1 VVRGHPSKKTVMK
14 TILFAAS
21 LILVNCSANE
31 KKTSLEKANLNTQY
45 RAMDVDTPL
54 IEVNEDYL
62 LGMFDPTT
70 HPDFV
75 PVAKEHTTK
84 SSAQLRKETYAA
96 FVNMHNA
103 AKKEG
108 ISLVIVSATRNFYSQ
123 KGIWESKWT
132 GGTKVSGMDLSVS
145 VKDTVERAKYIL
157 LYSSMP
163 GTSRHHWGTD
173 IDINNLNDDYFLSGQ
188 GKKEYEWLTAHA
200 HEYGFCQPY
209 SKKGTDRETGY
220 EEEKWHW
227 SYMPVSG
234 QLIQQYKEKIT
245 YNRIKGFKGSGT
257 GKVIDVIKNYVLGI
271 SSKCK

>member
-1 VVRGHPSKKTVMK
+1 MK
-14 TILFAAS
+14 LFIFIAS
-21 LILVNCSANE
+21 LLLINCSANQAVNKE
-31 KKTSLEKANLNTQY
+31 SITNSNTQNQI
-45 RAMDVDTPL
+45 AKIDTPK
-54 IEVNEDYL
+54 IEVDENYL

-75 PVAKEHTTK
+75 AIKQEHTTK
-84 SSAQLRKETYAA
+84 SSAYLRKDTYEA
-96 FVNMHNA
+96 FVRMHDA
-103 AKKEG
+103 AKKDG
-108 ISLVIVSATRNFYSQ
+108 IDLIIVSATRNFNSQ

-132 GGTKVSGMDLSVS
+132 GGTKVSGMDLSKE
-145 VKDTVERAKYIL
+145 VKDTIERAKYIL

-173 IDINNLNDDYFLSGQ
+173 IDINNLNDNYFLSGQ
-188 GKKEYEWLTAHA
+188 GKKEYEWLTNHA

-234 QLIQQYKEKIT
+234 QLIQQYKSKIT
-245 YNRIKGFKGSGT
+245 YAKINGFKGSGT

-271 SSKCK
+271 AGKCK

>member
-1 VVRGHPSKKTVMK
+1 MK
-14 TILFAAS
+14 SLVFAAS
-21 LILVNCSANE
+21 LLFINCSAN
-31 KKTSLEKANLNTQY
+31 KSLEKESKTTPNPQY
-45 RAMDVDTPL
+45 SQLEVDTPK
-54 IEVNEDYL
+54 INADENYL
-62 LGMFDPTT
+62 LGMFDPAT
-70 HPDFV
+70 HPDFISV
-75 PVAKEHTTK
+75 HKEHTTK
-84 SSAQLRKETYAA
+84 SVAYLRKDTYEA
-96 FVNMHNA
+96 FVKMHDA

-108 ISLVIVSATRNFYSQ
+108 IDLVIVSATRNFYAQ

-132 GGTKVSGMDLSVS
+132 GGTIVAGKNLA
-145 VKDTVERAKYIL
+145 KDVPDTIERAKYIL

-234 QLIQQYKEKIT
+234 QLIKQYQAKIT
-245 YNRIKGFKGSGT
+245 YEKIKGFKGSGT
-257 GKVIDVIKNYVLGI
+257 GQVIDVIKNYVLGI
-271 SSKCK
+271 AGACK

>member
-1 VVRGHPSKKTVMK
+1 MK
-14 TILFAAS
+14 LFIFIAS
-21 LILVNCSANE
+21 LLLINCSANQALNKE
-31 KKTSLEKANLNTQY
+31 SITNSNTQNNITKI
-45 RAMDVDTPL
+45 DTPK
-54 IEVNEDYL
+54 IAVDENYL

-75 PVAKEHTTK
+75 AIKQEHTTK
-84 SSAQLRKETYAA
+84 SSAYLRKDTYEA
-96 FVNMHNA
+96 FVRMHDA
-103 AKKEG
+103 AKKDG
-108 ISLVIVSATRNFYSQ
+108 IDLIIVSATRNFNSQ

-132 GGTKVSGMDLSVS
+132 GGTKVSGMDLSIE
-145 VKDTVERAKYIL
+145 VKDTIERAKYIL

-173 IDINNLNDDYFLSGQ
+173 IDINNLNDNYFLSGQ
-188 GKKEYEWLTAHA
+188 GKKEYEWLTNHA

-234 QLIQQYKEKIT
+234 QLIQQYEAKIT
-245 YNRIKGFKGSGT
+245 YAKITGFKGSGA

-271 SSKCK
+271 AGKCK

>member
-1 VVRGHPSKKTVMK
+1 MK
-14 TILFAAS
+14 TFIFAAG
-21 LILVNCSANE
+21 LLLTNCSAKDAKENFQ
-31 KKTSLEKANLNTQY
+31 KATLKPQY
-45 RAMDVDTPL
+45 EETKIDTPK
-54 IEVNEDYL
+54 IEVDEDYL

-75 PVAKEHTTK
+75 AIRQEHTTK
-84 SSAQLRKETYAA
+84 SSAHLRKDTYAA
-96 FVNMHNA
+96 FVKMHEA

-108 ISLVIVSATRNFYSQ
+108 ISLIIVSATRNFYSQ

-132 GGTKVSGMDLSVS
+132 GGTKVSGMDLSKS
-145 VKDTVERAKYIL
+145 VKDTIERAKYIL

-188 GKKEYEWLTAHA
+188 GKKEYDWLLAHA

-234 QLIQQYKEKIT
+234 QLIQQYKQKIT
-245 YNRIKGFKGSGT
+245 YDRIKGFKGSGT
-257 GKVIDVIKNYVLGI
+257 GKIIDVIKNYVLGI
-271 SSKCK
+271 ASKCK

>member
-1 VVRGHPSKKTVMK
+1 MK
-14 TILFAAS
+14 LLIFTSS
-21 LILVNCSANE
+21 LLLINCSAN
-31 KKTSLEKANLNTQY
+31 KALEQKEQSTGSTNLNTQNNIW
-45 RAMDVDTPL
+45 VIDTPK
-54 IEVNEDYL
+54 IVVDENYL

-75 PVAKEHTTK
+75 PINQEHTSK
-84 SSAQLRKETYAA
+84 SSAYLRKDTYAA
-96 FVNMHNA
+96 FIAMHDA
-103 AKKEG
+103 AKKDG
-108 ISLVIVSATRNFYSQ
+108 ITLTIVSATRNFYAQ

-132 GGTKVSGMDLSVS
+132 GGTIVSGMDLSKS
-145 VKDTVERAKYIL
+145 KKDTIERAKYIL

-173 IDINNLNDDYFLSGQ
+173 IDINNLNDTYFLSGQ

-200 HEYGFCQPY
+200 SEYGFCQPY

-227 SYMPVSG
+227 SYMPISG
-234 QLIQQYKEKIT
+234 QLIKQYESKIT
-245 YNRIKGFKGSGT
+245 YASIKGFKGSGT

-271 SSKCK
+271 ASKCN

>member
-1 VVRGHPSKKTVMK
+1 MK
-14 TILFAAS
+14 LLLYAS
-21 LILVNCSANE
+21 SLLLINCSANKVAEE
-31 KKTSLEKANLNTQY
+31 KEKANLNTHY
-45 RAMDVDTPL
+45 VTLAIDTPE
-54 IEVNEDYL
+54 IEVDENYL

-75 PVAKEHTTK
+75 AIKQEHTTK
-84 SSAQLRKETYAA
+84 TSAYLRKDTYEA
-96 FVNMHNA
+96 FIRMHDA

-108 ISLVIVSATRNFYSQ
+108 INLIIVSATRNFYSQ
-123 KGIWESKWT
+123 KGIWENKWT
-132 GGTKVSGMDLSVS
+132 GATIVEGKNLAKEVP
-145 VKDTVERAKYIL
+145 DTVERAKYIL

-173 IDINNLNDDYFLSGQ
+173 IDINELNDGYFLKGQ
-188 GKKEYEWLTAHA
+188 GKKEYEWLTSHA

-234 QLIQQYKEKIT
+234 QLIEQYKTKIT
-245 YNRIKGFKGSGT
+245 YASIQGFKGSGT
-257 GKVIDVIKNYVLGI
+257 GKLIDVIKNYVLGI
-271 SSKCK
+271 ASKCK

>member
-1 VVRGHPSKKTVMK
+1 MK
-14 TILFAAS
+14 TLLFTSS
-21 LILVNCSANE
+21 LLLINCSAN
-31 KKTSLEKANLNTQY
+31 KALDQKNSTNPNTQVFTLP
-45 RAMDVDTPL
+45 VDTPK
-54 IEVNEDYL
+54 IEVDENYL
-62 LGMFDPTT
+62 LGQFDPAT
-70 HPDFV
+70 HPDFM
-75 PVAKEHTTK
+75 PIEQQHTTK
-84 SSAQLRKETYAA
+84 SSAYLRKDTYAA

-103 AKKEG
+103 AKKDG
-108 ISLVIVSATRNFYSQ
+108 ITLLIVSATRNFYAQ

-132 GGTKVSGMDLSVS
+132 GSTIVSGKNLAKE
-145 VKDTVERAKYIL
+145 VKDTIERAKYIL

-173 IDINNLNDDYFLSGQ
+173 IDINNLNDNYFLSGQ

-234 QLIQQYKEKIT
+234 QLIQQYEAKIT
-245 YNRIKGFKGSGT
+245 YARIKGFKGSGT

-271 SSKCK
+271 AGKCK

>member
-1 VVRGHPSKKTVMK
+1 MKIFIFLTSLLLINCSTNTTLEQKKKTNIK
-14 TILFAAS
+14 T
-21 LILVNCSANE
+21 
-31 KKTSLEKANLNTQY
+31 KNL
-45 RAMDVDTPL
+45 DLDIDTPD
-54 IEVNEDYL
+54 IIVDENYL
-62 LGMFDPTT
+62 LGMFEPTK
-70 HPDFV
+70 HSDFV
-75 PVAKEHTTK
+75 PIKQEHTTK
-84 SSAQLRKETYAA
+84 SSAYLRKDTYEA
-96 FVNMHNA
+96 FVRMHDA

-108 ISLVIVSATRNFYSQ
+108 IDLIIVSATRNFYAQ

-132 GGTKVSGMDLSVS
+132 GGTKVSGMDLSKE
-145 VKDTVERAKYIL
+145 VKDSVERAKYIL

-188 GKKEYEWLTAHA
+188 GKKEYEWLTNHA

-234 QLIQQYKEKIT
+234 QLIQQYKSKIT
-245 YNRIKGFKGSGT
+245 YDKITGFKGSGT
-257 GKVIDVIKNYVLGI
+257 GKLIDVIQNYVLGI
-271 SSKCK
+271 AAKCK

>member
-1 VVRGHPSKKTVMK
+1 MK
-14 TILFAAS
+14 ILLFASS
-21 LILVNCSANE
+21 LLLINCSANRNIKE
-31 KKTSLEKANLNTQY
+31 KTNVNTQY
-45 RAMDVDTPL
+45 NVAEIDTPE
-54 IEVNEDYL
+54 IKVDENYL
-62 LGMFDPTT
+62 LGMFDPAT
-70 HPDFV
+70 HADFV
-75 PVAKEHTTK
+75 AIKQEHTTK
-84 SSAQLRKETYAA
+84 SSAYLRKDTYTA
-96 FVNMHNA
+96 FVAMHEA

-108 ISLVIVSATRNFYSQ
+108 ITLTIVSATRNFSAQ

-132 GGTKVSGMDLSVS
+132 GGTKVSGMDLSQS
-145 VKDTVERAKYIL
+145 IKDTIERAKYIL

-188 GKKEYEWLTAHA
+188 GKKEYEWLTLHA
-200 HEYGFCQPY
+200 AEYGFCQPY

-234 QLIQQYKEKIT
+234 QLIKQYEALVT
-245 YNRIKGFKGSGT
+245 YDKIKGFKGSGT

-271 SSKCK
+271 ASKCK

>member
-1 VVRGHPSKKTVMK
+1 MKTV
-14 TILFAAS
+14 ILGLG
-21 LILVNCSANE
+21 LILVNCTAKNE
-31 KKTSLEKANLNTQY
+31 KTDTKIATPNTQY
-45 RAMDVDTPL
+45 NVLEVDTPL

-75 PVAKEHTTK
+75 SVAKEHTTK
-84 SSAQLRKETYAA
+84 PSAQLRKETYAA
-96 FVNMHNA
+96 FVKMHDA
-103 AKKEG
+103 AKKDG
-108 ISLVIVSATRNFYSQ
+108 IDLIIVSATRNFYSQ

-145 VKDTVERAKYIL
+145 VKDSVERAKYIL

-173 IDINNLNDDYFLSGQ
+173 IDINNLNDNYFLSGQ

-227 SYMPVSG
+227 SYMPISS
-234 QLIQQYKEKIT
+234 QLIKQYEQKIT
-245 YNRIKGFKGSGT
+245 YAKIKGFKGSGT

-271 SSKCK
+271 AGKCK

>member
-1 VVRGHPSKKTVMK
+1 MK
-14 TILFAAS
+14 FLFFAAS
-21 LILVNCSANE
+21 LLLINCSANQTLE
-31 KKTSLEKANLNTQY
+31 NNKKSNIKTQY
-45 RAMDVDTPL
+45 TFLDIDTPK
-54 IEVNEDYL
+54 IIVDENYL

-75 PVAKEHTTK
+75 AIQQKHTTK
-84 SSAQLRKETYAA
+84 SSAYLRKDTYEA
-96 FVNMHNA
+96 FVKMHDA
-103 AKKEG
+103 AQKDG
-108 ISLVIVSATRNFYSQ
+108 INLIIVSATRNFYAQ

-132 GGTKVSGMDLSVS
+132 GGTIVQGKNLALE
-145 VKDTVERAKYIL
+145 VKDSIERAKFIL

-173 IDINNLNDDYFLSGQ
+173 IDINDLNDNYFLSGQ
-188 GKKEYEWLTAHA
+188 GKKEYAWLTAHA

-234 QLIQQYKEKIT
+234 QLIKQYETQITYAKIT
-245 YNRIKGFKGSGT
+245 GFKGSGT

-271 SSKCK
+271 AGACK